1 MMTNAPAMTEPPADT
16 PPEPFGPFA
25 AEDVPEVLSILAR
38 QVYDL
43 TAVVHAMQE
52 REAYYQRR
60 RLATDAQRL
69 AVLRQVTVPELI
81 DRIRQG
87 GA

>member
-1 MMTNAPAMTEPPADT
+1 MTELAPEPQ
-16 PPEPFGPFA
+16 PEPFGPFA
-25 AEDVPEVLSILAR
+25 TEDVPEVLAILAR

-43 TAVVHAMQE
+43 TAVVKAMQE

-60 RLATDAQRL
+60 RIATDAQRL
-69 AVLRQVTVPELI
+69 AVLRQVTVPQLL
-81 DRIRQG
+81 DQIRQG

>member
-1 MMTNAPAMTEPPADT
+1 MTEHPEPPA
-16 PPEPFGPFA
+16 PPDIFGPFA
-25 AEDVPEVLSILAR
+25 AEDVPEVLAILAR
-38 QVYDL
+38 QVHDL
-43 TAVVHAMQE
+43 TAVVQAMQE

-60 RLATDAQRL
+60 RIATDAQRL
-69 AVLRQVTVPELI
+69 AVLRQHTIPELL

>member
-1 MMTNAPAMTEPPADT
+1 
-16 PPEPFGPFA
+16 
-25 AEDVPEVLSILAR
+25 
-38 QVYDL
+38 VYDL

>member
-1 MMTNAPAMTEPPADT
+1 
-16 PPEPFGPFA
+16 
-25 AEDVPEVLSILAR
+25 VH
-38 QVYDL
+38 DL
-43 TAVVHAMQE
+43 TAVVQAMQE

-60 RLATDAQRL
+60 RIATDAQRL
-69 AVLRQVTVPELI
+69 AVLRQHTVPELL